1 MKYTTPLNYME
12 KLSAVL
18 DKITLTT
25 ASILLVVIAVIVNW
39 GVFCRYVLF
48 APLPWSEQIP
58 KYAMIWMGFLGA
70 SLGISRNRHIGF
82 DILVVRLPSVIRKLI
97 IIAGRIL
104 VLFFL
109 AMMTIY
115 GVTFA
120 LAVGFS
126 SNAPMLPIP
135 MFYLFL
141 AVPVGGVFMI
151 LQATI
156 KLVMDVMTFARED
169 RIL

>member
-1 MKYTTPLNYME
+1 MKSNAME
-12 KLSAVL
+12 KLSAIL

-25 ASILLVVIAVIVNW
+25 ASILIVFIAVIVNW

-70 SLGISRNRHIGF
+70 SVGISRNRHIGF
-82 DILVVRLPSVIRKLI
+82 DILVARLPSVFRELI
-97 IIAGRIL
+97 IIAGHIL
-104 VLFFL
+104 ILFFL
-109 AMMTIY
+109 VMMTIY
-115 GVTFA
+115 GVSFA
-120 LAVGFS
+120 FAVGFS

-141 AVPVGGVFMI
+141 AVPIGGVFMT

-156 KLVMDVMTFARED
+156 RLVLDIMTFNR
-169 RIL
+169 

>member
-1 MKYTTPLNYME
+1 ME
-12 KLSAVL
+12 KLSDFI
-18 DKITLTT
+18 DKVTLTI
-25 ASILLVVIAVIVNW
+25 ACVLLVIIAVIVNW

-70 SLGISRNRHIGF
+70 SVGISRNRHIGF
-82 DILVVRLPSVIRKLI
+82 DILVSRLPSMIRKI
-97 IIAGRIL
+97 IIFAGHFIIL
-104 VLFFL
+104 IFL
-109 AMMTIY
+109 VMMTIY

-120 LAVGFS
+120 FAVGFS
-126 SNAPMLPIP
+126 SKAPMLPIP

-151 LQATI
+151 LQTI
-156 KLVMDVMTFARED
+156 IRLVLDVKNLTN
-169 RIL
+169 

>member
-1 MKYTTPLNYME
+1 ME
-12 KLSAVL
+12 KLSAFL

-25 ASILLVVIAVIVNW
+25 ASILLVLIAVIVNW

-58 KYAMIWMGFLGA
+58 KYAMIYMGFLGA
-70 SLGISRNRHIGF
+70 SVGISKNRHIGF
-82 DILVVRLPSVIRKLI
+82 DILVTRLPSMIRKLI
-97 IIAGRIL
+97 IIAGRTLI
-104 VLFFL
+104 LFFL
-109 AMMTIY
+109 VMMTIY
-115 GVTFA
+115 GVSFA

-141 AVPVGGVFMI
+141 AVPIGGVFMI

-156 KLVMDVMTFARED
+156 RLVLDVISFNR
-169 RIL
+169 

>member
-1 MKYTTPLNYME
+1 ME
-12 KLSAVL
+12 KLGIFI
-18 DKITLTT
+18 DKITLTI
-25 ASILLVVIAVIVNW
+25 ACVLLVIIAIIVNW

-70 SLGISRNRHIGF
+70 SVGISRNRHIGF
-82 DILVVRLPSVIRKLI
+82 DILVSRLPSMIRKVTIL
-97 IIAGRIL
+97 AGRIL
-104 VLFFL
+104 ILFFL

-115 GVTFA
+115 GVNFA
-120 LAVGFS
+120 FAVGFS
-126 SNAPMLPIP
+126 SKAPMLPIP

-151 LQATI
+151 LQTI
-156 KLVMDVMTFARED
+156 VRLVLD
-169 RIL
+169 IKNLLK

>member
-1 MKYTTPLNYME
+1 MKYATIQGLLE
-12 KLSAVL
+12 RLSAIS

-25 ASILLVVIAVIVNW
+25 ASILLVIITIIVNW

-70 SLGISRNRHIGF
+70 SVGISRNRHIGF
-82 DILVVRLPSVIRKLI
+82 DILVVRLPSIIRKLV
-97 IIAGRIL
+97 IL
-104 VLFFL
+104 VGRLLILFFL
-109 AMMTIY
+109 TMMTIY
-115 GVTFA
+115 GVNFA
-120 LAVGFS
+120 FAVGFS

-156 KLVMDVMTFARED
+156 KLVLDIMTFNR
-169 RIL
+169 

>member
-1 MKYTTPLNYME
+1 ME
-12 KLSAVL
+12 KLSAFV

-25 ASILLVVIAVIVNW
+25 ASILLVLIAVIVNW

-58 KYAMIWMGFLGA
+58 KYAMIYMGFLGA
-70 SLGISRNRHIGF
+70 SVGISKNRHIGF
-82 DILVVRLPSVIRKLI
+82 DILVTRLPSKIRKLI
-97 IIAGRIL
+97 IIASRLLI
-104 VLFFL
+104 LFFL
-109 AMMTIY
+109 VMMTIY
-115 GVTFA
+115 GVSLA

-141 AVPVGGVFMI
+141 AVPTGGVFMI

-156 KLVMDVMTFARED
+156 RLVLDVISLITPP
-169 RIL
+169 

>member
-1 MKYTTPLNYME
+1 ME
-12 KLSAVL
+12 KISAFL
-18 DKITLTT
+18 DKITLTIAT
-25 ASILLVVIAVIVNW
+25 IILVIIAIIVNL

-70 SLGISRNRHIGF
+70 SVGISRDRHIGF
-82 DILVVRLPSVIRKLI
+82 DILIARLPSQARKII
-97 IIAGRIL
+97 IIAGRFLIL
-104 VLFFL
+104 VFL
-109 AMMTIY
+109 IVMTIY
-115 GVTFA
+115 GLSFA
-120 LAVGFS
+120 LAVGFC

-141 AVPVGGVFMI
+141 AVPIGGVFMT

-156 KLVMDVMTFARED
+156 KLVLDVIKFNK
-169 RIL
+169 

>member
-1 MKYTTPLNYME
+1 ME
-12 KLSAVL
+12 KLSDFI
-18 DKITLTT
+18 DKVTLTT
-25 ASILLVVIAVIVNW
+25 ASVLLVIIAVIVNW

-70 SLGISRNRHIGF
+70 SVGISRSRHIGF
-82 DILVVRLPSVIRKLI
+82 DILVTRLPSMMRKTITFAGHI
-97 IIAGRIL
+97 I

-109 AMMTIY
+109 VMMTIY
-115 GVTFA
+115 GVSFA
-120 LAVGFS
+120 FAVGFS
-126 SNAPMLPIP
+126 SKAPMLPIP

-151 LQATI
+151 LQAVI
-156 KLVMDVMTFARED
+156 
-169 RIL
+169 RIFLDLKKFNH

>member
-1 MKYTTPLNYME
+1 ME
-12 KLSAVL
+12 KLSAIV
-18 DKITLTT
+18 DKITLT
-25 ASILLVVIAVIVNW
+25 AAAILLVIIAVVVNW

-70 SLGISRNRHIGF
+70 SVGISRNRHIGF
-82 DILVVRLPSVIRKLI
+82 DILVARLPSVIRKLI
-97 IIAGRIL
+97 IIAGRVLIL
-104 VLFFL
+104 SFL
-109 AMMTIY
+109 VMMTIY
-115 GVTFA
+115 GVS
-120 LAVGFS
+120 LAFEVGFI

-156 KLVMDVMTFARED
+156 KLVMDLMK
-169 RIL
+169 LNK

>member
-1 MKYTTPLNYME
+1 ME
-12 KLSAVL
+12 KLSAIL

-25 ASILLVVIAVIVNW
+25 ASILLVLIAVIVNW

-58 KYAMIWMGFLGA
+58 KYAMIYMGFLGA
-70 SLGISRNRHIGF
+70 SVGISRNRHIGF
-82 DILVVRLPSVIRKLI
+82 DILVKRLPSMIRKLI

-104 VLFFL
+104 ILFFL
-109 AMMTIY
+109 VMMTIY
-115 GVTFA
+115 GVSFA
-120 LAVGFS
+120 FAVGFS

-141 AVPVGGVFMI
+141 AVPIGGVFMT

-156 KLVMDVMTFARED
+156 RLVLDLMAFNR
-169 RIL
+169 

>member
-1 MKYTTPLNYME
+1 ME
-12 KLSAVL
+12 KLSAIL

-25 ASILLVVIAVIVNW
+25 ASILLVFIAVIVNW

-70 SLGISRNRHIGF
+70 SVGISRNRHIGF
-82 DILVVRLPSVIRKLI
+82 DILVARLPSVFRKLI

-104 VLFFL
+104 ILFFL
-109 AMMTIY
+109 VMITIY
-115 GVTFA
+115 GVSFA
-120 LAVGFS
+120 FAVGFS

-141 AVPVGGVFMI
+141 AVPIGGIFMT

-156 KLVMDVMTFARED
+156 KLVLDIVTFNR
-169 RIL
+169 

>member
-58 KYAMIWMGFLGA
+58 KYAMVWMGFLGA

>member
-1 MKYTTPLNYME
+1 MKSNAME
-12 KLSAVL
+12 KLSTIL

-25 ASILLVVIAVIVNW
+25 ASILLVFIAVIVNW

-70 SLGISRNRHIGF
+70 SVGISRNRHIGF
-82 DILVVRLPSVIRKLI
+82 DILVARLPSVFRKLI

-104 VLFFL
+104 ILFFL
-109 AMMTIY
+109 VMITIY
-115 GVTFA
+115 GVSFA
-120 LAVGFS
+120 FAVGFS

-141 AVPVGGVFMI
+141 AVPIGGIFMT

-156 KLVMDVMTFARED
+156 KLVLDIVTFNR
-169 RIL
+169 

>member
-1 MKYTTPLNYME
+1 ME
-12 KLSAVL
+12 KLSAFV

-25 ASILLVVIAVIVNW
+25 ASILLVLIAVIVNW

-58 KYAMIWMGFLGA
+58 KYAMIYMGFLGA
-70 SLGISRNRHIGF
+70 SVGISRNRHIGF
-82 DILVVRLPSVIRKLI
+82 DILVTRLPSMIRKLI
-97 IIAGRIL
+97 VVAGRIL
-104 VLFFL
+104 ILFFL
-109 AMMTIY
+109 VMMTIY
-115 GVTFA
+115 GVSFA
-120 LAVGFS
+120 MAVGFS

-141 AVPVGGVFMI
+141 AVPIGGVFMI

-156 KLVMDVMTFARED
+156 GLVLDV
-169 RIL
+169 INLINPP

>member
-1 MKYTTPLNYME
+1 ME
-12 KLSAVL
+12 KLSDFI
-18 DKITLTT
+18 DKVTLTT
-25 ASILLVVIAVIVNW
+25 ACVLLVIIAVIVNW

-70 SLGISRNRHIGF
+70 SVGISRNRHIGF
-82 DILVVRLPSVIRKLI
+82 DILVSRLPSMIRKIIIFAGHLI
-97 IIAGRIL
+97 ILIFL
-104 VLFFL
+104 V
-109 AMMTIY
+109 MMTIY

-120 LAVGFS
+120 FAVGFS
-126 SNAPMLPIP
+126 SKAPMLPIP

-151 LQATI
+151 LQTI
-156 KLVMDVMTFARED
+156 IRLVLDVKNLTN
-169 RIL
+169 

>member
-1 MKYTTPLNYME
+1 ME
-12 KLSAVL
+12 KLSAFV

-25 ASILLVVIAVIVNW
+25 ASILLVLIAVIVNW

-58 KYAMIWMGFLGA
+58 KYAMIYMGFLGA
-70 SLGISRNRHIGF
+70 SVGISKNRHIGF
-82 DILVVRLPSVIRKLI
+82 DILVTRLPSKIRKLI

-104 VLFFL
+104 ILFFL
-109 AMMTIY
+109 VMMTIY
-115 GVTFA
+115 GVSFA

-141 AVPVGGVFMI
+141 AVPIGGVFMI

-156 KLVMDVMTFARED
+156 RLVLDVISLITPP
-169 RIL
+169 

>member
-1 MKYTTPLNYME
+1 ME

-25 ASILLVVIAVIVNW
+25 ASILLIIIAVIVNW

-70 SLGISRNRHIGF
+70 SLGISQNRHIGF

-104 VLFFL
+104 ILFFL
-109 AMMTIY
+109 SMMTIY

-120 LAVGFS
+120 LAVGFN

-135 MFYLFL
+135 MFYLFM

-156 KLVMDVMTFARED
+156 KLVIDVMTFNR
-169 RIL
+169 

>member
-1 MKYTTPLNYME
+1 MKYTTPLTYME
-12 KLSAVL
+12 KLSVVL

-25 ASILLVVIAVIVNW
+25 ASILLVIIAVIVNW

-70 SLGISRNRHIGF
+70 SVGISQNRHIGF
-82 DILVVRLPSVIRKLI
+82 DILVTRLPSVIRKLV

-104 VLFFL
+104 ILFFL
-109 AMMTIY
+109 LMMTIY
-115 GVTFA
+115 GVIFA
-120 LAVGFS
+120 FAVGFS

-156 KLVMDVMTFARED
+156 KLVMDVMTFTR
-169 RIL
+169 